1 MSAAP
6 KCIFCSEPKYVLVV
20 ILTPFSPGDRVH
32 FVKFNRMVEIGL
44 QFIVSYLMKTAYL
57 GALENCGL
65 CDFFSIPNLDTP
77 IGSSQMK

>member
-20 ILTPFSPGDRVH
+20 ILTPFSPGEGVH